1 MMKNLYNLFAVS
13 LLSFVFGI
21 TSANAQDVIDYINW
35 EDDTHAVTVENAAVS
50 GENVYLY
57 NVNTK
62 TFLSMGGTYGFNA
75 FGTDACIPFTVEER
89 GGYYYFKSPVKPL
102 TTLTDFYLGLNKHSN
117 ITELKSTDVMVDATL
132 GYSAWTAQK
141 LDQSGKVVYN
151 FLMGSA
157 PLALMEGTLRAT
169 TATGNGN
176 TEWAIVPRSKYLEVL
191 NGIEAQTFIDI
202 TGYIK
207 NSCFYNA
214 YDRSMWEVESVNTR
228 TWVGSKWDYIS
239 YGEKYGAYSCAEI
252 GEGEAT
258 ISQTISG
265 LKPGLYAVEAQ
276 GFCYNDKNLATAYLF
291 AKTATNTEQS
301 AFSVISIADK
311 AELEKNYNDFGFPAW
326 ILNINNNSRY
336 NFPAGAVLASDS
348 KFVVNES
355 KYSRR
360 IYIVLEEGQT
370 DLTLGMKKTGYDGRA
385 FMDNVK
391 LYYCGHIQH
400 FGVDAYNRNA
410 TNVDMAKYNYRRT
423 FYLSRKFKLNTWEAL
438 VLPVDL
444 TVAQVRS
451 TFGDDVKLC
460 QLIGLNPERD
470 TQIMFEEINL
480 DKNMFDHPAIKAGEC
495 YIVKVSKNPEH
506 NTSDEFVFN
515 KKDEADGKIEAVTFP
530 YGYVYRFN
538 GVNRPTELKSV
549 TGTVGKNTATGN
561 IEYTYFYYRP
571 ESAPAN
577 SYVVINDNMYHIPS
591 AWDKLMGT
599 CWYITVPT
607 DEPLEGMVIANDGTV
622 TDIEGV
628 VTDLDNRTVINGV
641 FNLNGQKVADDASKV
656 QLPKGVYIVNGKK
669 QMIR

>member
-1 MMKNLYNLFAVS
+1 MKNLYNLFAVS

-21 TSANAQDVIDYINW
+21 TSANAQDVIDYIDW
-35 EDDTHAVTVENAAVS
+35 EDETHAVTIDDATKA
-50 GENVYLY
+50 GDVYLY

-62 TFLSMGGTYGFNA
+62 TFLSMGGAYGFNA
-75 FGTDACIPFTVEER
+75 FGANIGIPFKVSKGRNGYLFQSPIYGLLER
-89 GGYYYFKSPVKPL
+89 LDPQ
-102 TTLTDFYLGLNKHSN
+102 YLGLNKHST
-117 ITELKSTDVMVDATL
+117 TEPESTDVMVDNGNFDSNKSWNATNL
-132 GYSAWTAQK
+132 N
-141 LDQSGKVVYN
+141 QSGKVVYN
-151 FLMGSA
+151 FLMGTA

-191 NGIEAQTFIDI
+191 SGINVQTFIDI
-202 TGYIK
+202 TGFI
-207 NSCFYNA
+207 NDSRFYNR
-214 YDRSMWEVESVNTR
+214 YVNNNWTS
-228 TWVGSKWDYIS
+228 TGTAHCYIGSNWNWIP
-239 YGEKYGAYSCAEI
+239 YGQKYGAYSCAEI

-276 GFCYNDKNLATAYLF
+276 GFCYDTNDANAYLF
-291 AKTATNTEQS
+291 AETDETNTEQT
-301 AFSVISIADK
+301 AFSVISISDRSVMDANKEIFDS
-311 AELEKNYNDFGFPAW
+311 DFDW
-326 ILNINNNSRY
+326 NLKDNSDF

-348 KFVVNES
+348 KFVVDES

-391 LYYCGHIQH
+391 LYYCGPIQH

-410 TNVDMAKYNYRRT
+410 ANVDMAKYDYRRT

-480 DKNMFDHPAIKAGEC
+480 DKNMSGHPAIKAGEC
-495 YIVKVSKNPEH
+495 YIVKVSKDPEY
-506 NTSDEFVFN
+506 NTSDAFVFN
-515 KKDEADGKIEAVTFP
+515 KKDEADGKIESVKFP

-538 GVNRPTELKSV
+538 GVNRPTELKSA

-571 ESAPAN
+571 ECAPAH